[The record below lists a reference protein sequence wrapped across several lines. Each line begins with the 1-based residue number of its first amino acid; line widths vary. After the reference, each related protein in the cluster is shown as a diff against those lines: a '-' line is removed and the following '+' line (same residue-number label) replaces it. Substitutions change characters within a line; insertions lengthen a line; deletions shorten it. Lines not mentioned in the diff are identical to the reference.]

1 MIFMKL
7 LQSAKLISYALCC
20 NNSWWGEPAVPPV
33 PQAPA
38 DPAGHHLGLIS
49 NALCFNSWWGEPA
62 VSPVSK
68 APADPAGHYLGRVQ
82 PNAAVPL
89 HGAGQP
95 QEVSRL
101 LPPAHLNP
109 SGQILRGG
117 SVLCTVWYRYLLSV
131 GGGGN
136 VIKKAPGDN
145 WLPVTALSL
154 QVNLL

>member
-117 SVLCTVWYRYLLSV
+117 QSCVQYGTGTLWVWGEGGILLRKLQGITGYR
-131 GGGGN
+131 
-136 VIKKAPGDN
+136 
-145 WLPVTALSL
+145 
-154 QVNLL
+154 